1 MVNITKPPENNAF
14 NTYQTIGKETQ
25 EHQNLFPDV
34 GPMDFSTYKRRTS
47 TVNYDI
53 IQAAKDAQL
62 RLESAQNGE
71 SGEDGPE
78 IIDHSREQAL
88 QFQSLLQGGDSN
100 KKRNNKGV
108 RFAAVSV
115 SSGEND
121 LQTEFVDYHTTVSDQ
136 EDKERQLARRKL
148 FTTLRSARD
157 SLALI
162 RPQFGI
168 PEPVKFKVLIPEP
181 EPIFVVDILVQ
192 RLANIYL
199 PFQPPHSNLQIIH
212 EQCDVIITVR
222 KSLQVQD
229 TERILCHSKIL
240 SKSSNAFKELFDL
253 YVWDM
258 ELQEKRDTHCA
269 TTIGWLVKRKI
280 KN

>member
-1 MVNITKPPENNAF
+1 MVNITKPPQDHFF
-14 NTYQTIGKETQ
+14 NTYQTIFKETK
-25 EHQNLFPDV
+25 EHQNLFPEV
-34 GPMDFSTYKRRTS
+34 GPMDFSSYKKRTS

-53 IQAAKDAQL
+53 IQAAKEAQL
-62 RLESAQNGE
+62 RLENAQEDGDNE
-71 SGEDGPE
+71 SGPKNVDSFQ
-78 IIDHSREQAL
+78 DQVL
-88 QFQSLLQGGDSN
+88 QFQSKLEGDNARRRKGG
-100 KKRNNKGV
+100 K
-108 RFAAVSV
+108 AVHFGSV
-115 SSGEND
+115 FESSKDNFHE
-121 LQTEFVDYHTTVSDQ
+121 EFTDYHTSLSDQ
-136 EDKERQLARRKL
+136 EDKEIIKARRML
-148 FTTLRSARD
+148 FTTLRGARD

-199 PFQPPHSNLQIIH
+199 PFQPPDSNLQFMH

-222 KSLQVQD
+222 KSLEVQD

-240 SKSSNAFKELFDL
+240 NKSSNAFKELFAS

-258 ELQEKRDTHCA
+258 ELQEKQDIHCA
-269 TTIGWLVKRKI
+269 TTTGWLVNSLKI
-280 KN
+280 